1 MEENKKIRI
10 IKFIIMC
17 LIMAV
22 IYGFIQTG
30 YAVRDYITLFIIAGL
45 FALIEVS
52 LYFYKNR
59 KK

>member
-1 MEENKKIRI
+1 MKENVKTRI

-30 YAVRDYITLFIIAGL
+30 DVIRDYITVFVIAGL

-52 LYFYKNR
+52 IYFYRNR
-59 KK
+59 K